1 MLLQFGGW
9 QTSFTSLRND
19 ISCGWVAHFLTNMF
33 LFCTPME
40 ASSTLKNSENGNGHL
55 HFFIWFFKFIFDFHW
70 LYNSNILV
78 SVSQWLL
85 TKRRIKYLLQEQ
97 EGQDEPPGPSL
108 LLPPPASQQAVHQHN
123 SIGTS
128 RGDWRRGGRGG
139 FRARGSSNSHRNR
152 HGRRHHQAAATSR
165 WRWLKLRPMSNYCS
179 MAVVRKKCPGAGIL
193 SLVLGVD
200 WIMGQAIQ

>member
-1 MLLQFGGW
+1 MTYHVDELHIFP
-9 QTSFTSLRND
+9 QTCFYFVHPCQYPIPLKTLKTVMA
-19 ISCGWVAHFLTNMF
+19 SCTF
-33 LFCTPME
+33 LFDF
-40 ASSTLKNSENGNGHL
+40 SDLYL
-55 HFFIWFFKFIFDFHW
+55 IFIGFIIQTFW
-70 LYNSNILV
+70 Y
-78 SVSQWLL
+78 VSQRLF

-97 EGQDEPPGPSL
+97 EGQEDPPGPSL
-108 LLPPPASQQAVHQHN
+108 LLPPPTSQQAVHQHN

-139 FRARGSSNSHRNR
+139 FRARGSSSSHRNR

-179 MAVVRKKCPGAGIL
+179 IAVVRKKWPGAGIL

-200 WIMGQAIQ
+200 WVAGQAIH